1 MERWRGALEEL
12 GDAAA
17 EVEWRY
23 AAFELDP
30 TIPAEGVDARASLE
44 AKYYAATVAEIHA
57 RLAGVAAAEGL
68 ALRDMGAQA
77 MRPNTLAAH
86 RLLTAALEAGPDVQQ
101 ALADGLFHAYWAEG
115 RDVGD
120 HGVLTGLA
128 EAAGLPA
135 ARAAEVL
142 AGDDFVAEVRAE
154 ERRAQESGI
163 HAVPTFVIDG
173 RFAVSGAQPPEA
185 LARAV
190 RQALVAGGAAPA
202 GLLEQRAHPDG
213 ECRA

>member
-1 MERWRGALEEL
+1 MERWRGALAEL

-23 AAFELDP
+23 GAFELDP
-30 TIPAEGVDARASLE
+30 TIPAEGVDAVAYLE
-44 AKYYAATVAEIHA
+44 AKYDAATVAEIHA
-57 RLAGVAAAEGL
+57 RLASVAAAEGL
-68 ALRDMGAQA
+68 PLRDMGAQA
-77 MRPNTLAAH
+77 MRPNTFAAH
-86 RLLTAALEAGPDVQQ
+86 RLLTAALEFGPSVQQ
-101 ALADGLFHAYWAEG
+101 ALADGLFRAYWAEG

-120 HGVLTGLA
+120 REVLADVA

-135 ARAAEVL
+135 ARALEVL
-142 AGDDFVAEVRAE
+142 AGDGLVAEVRAE

-173 RFAVSGAQPPEA
+173 RFAVSGAQPQDV

-190 RQALVAGGAAPA
+190 RHALGDAKRGS
-202 GLLEQRAHPDG
+202 
-213 ECRA
+213 

>member
-1 MERWRGALEEL
+1 MERWRGALAEL

-23 AAFELDP
+23 GAFELDP
-30 TIPAEGVDARASLE
+30 AIPAEGVDARAYLE
-44 AKYYAATVAEIHA
+44 AKYDAGTVREIHA
-57 RLAGVAAAEGL
+57 RLAAVSAAEGL
-68 ALRDMGAQA
+68 PMRDLGEQA
-77 MRPNTLAAH
+77 MRPSTFAAH
-86 RLLTAALEAGPDVQQ
+86 RLLTAALAAGPEIQQ
-101 ALADGLFHAYWAEG
+101 ALADGLLRAYWAEG

-120 HGVLTGLA
+120 HGVLAAIA

-142 AGDDFVAEVRAE
+142 DGDEFSAEVRAE

-173 RFAVSGAQPPEA
+173 RFAVSGAQPPDA

-190 RQALVAGGAAPA
+190 RHALERSGG
-202 GLLEQRAHPDG
+202 
-213 ECRA
+213 